1 MLEESLAFVQQESK
15 SSSHDCIQWELGTC
29 WVQQLQTQAAAQKDT
44 AEAKAKEGVNG
55 PSAGSEKT
63 SKAPHWCLISIRNRI
78 FPRKKV
84 GTYTYPSLLSL
95 PVSSVSFWLWF
106 PYWICQSS
114 TLCTSN
120 ILSHCLQIVI
130 STKRPKMK
138 EIRLQKTSV
147 RTMRRN
153 RRIQEHRRIWWHNF
167 SRWFCLPR
175 RNCYRSALQHANS
188 RVTQHLTACVPQG
201 WSVL

>member
-1 MLEESLAFVQQESK
+1 MFSLCTLLHRLSGWAVHPEELENAGALVNYMLEESLALEQQESK
-15 SSSHDCIQWELGTC
+15 SGSCDCIQWEHGTC
-29 WVQQLQTQAAAQKDT
+29 WVQQLQTRAATQKDT
-44 AEAKAKEGVNG
+44 AEAKSKEGVNG

-114 TLCTSN
+114 TLCISN
-120 ILSHCLQIVI
+120 ILSHCL
-130 STKRPKMK
+130 
-138 EIRLQKTSV
+138 
-147 RTMRRN
+147 
-153 RRIQEHRRIWWHNF
+153 
-167 SRWFCLPR
+167 
-175 RNCYRSALQHANS
+175 
-188 RVTQHLTACVPQG
+188 
-201 WSVL
+201 